1 MHEELAEGA
10 FFFIRRVVSSV
21 EIQGFIILGVFDG
34 FSFIVLAGGL
44 GKAGGT
50 LFGFPGLGSEGNEG
64 IVGPVGMGID
74 GRDGAVGVGKVGK
87 VGKLGKGR
95 MGRKCGGISGS

>member
-1 MHEELAEGA
+1 M
-10 FFFIRRVVSSV
+10 SSV

-34 FSFIVLAGGL
+34 FSVIVLAGRL

-50 LFGFPGLGSEGNEG
+50 SLGFPGLGSEGNEG
-64 IVGPVGMGID
+64 TVGPIGMGIE
-74 GRDGAVGVGKVGK
+74 GRDGAVGMGKVGK

-95 MGRKCGGISGS
+95 IGRKCGGRSGS